1 MLLNSSLGA
10 QCDLRNRPTQA
21 LFVIHKSQGRQR
33 LVMGVQC
40 ASHSIPPPKSNPPL
54 LARRDRACA
63 QASVC
68 SSLTKVSGEM
78 AQARRLPSTP
88 WRRRD
93 DIWSSSH
100 MRHLSG
106 HRSLPWCG
114 VTFLPMHP
122 AGSAGAL
129 PCKDARSLSDHRGQR
144 GAYLH
149 PQGVPDLD

>member
-1 MLLNSSLGA
+1 MLLHSSLSA
-10 QCDLRNRPTQA
+10 QCDLRIRPTQA
-21 LFVIHKSQGRQR
+21 VVVKHKSQGRQR
-33 LVMGVQC
+33 LVMGVQR
-40 ASHSIPPPKSNPPL
+40 ASHSILSPPPPPRAPQPNPPL
-54 LARRDRACA
+54 LARRNRAGA
-63 QASVC
+63 HASFC

-106 HRSLPWCG
+106 HQGLPWCG

-122 AGSAGAL
+122 VVAAV
-129 PCKDARSLSDHRGQR
+129 DM
-144 GAYLH
+144 LH
-149 PQGVPDLD
+149 IC